1 MVAGGPG
8 GSGSTSIAREVP
20 VVVAATEKATETRIA
35 EEAMAV
41 KMTKESAVVMAA
53 EEAIAKVVADAVVMN
68 TVDQGA
74 TVGKTTVGSP
84 GSSSSS
90 PPPPVVGSKRVASH
104 LLPCGSV
111 VLGNLGMQ
119 SNCIVTLFYSF
130 ICVVFD

>member
-90 PPPPVVGSKRVASH
+90 PPPGGGIQESGITPPSMRICCAWKPWYAKQLYSH
-104 LLPCGSV
+104 PLLFIYLC
-111 VLGNLGMQ
+111 
-119 SNCIVTLFYSF
+119 CI
-130 ICVVFD
+130 

>member
-1 MVAGGPG
+1 
-8 GSGSTSIAREVP
+8 
-20 VVVAATEKATETRIA
+20 VAATEKATQTRIA

-53 EEAIAKVVADAVVMN
+53 EEAIAKLVADAVVMN

-74 TVGKTTVGSP
+74 TVGKTTVGSL

-90 PPPPVVGSKRVASH
+90 SSSPPVVGSKRVASH

>member
-8 GSGSTSIAREVP
+8 GSGSTSIAREVL

-74 TVGKTTVGSP
+74 TVGKTTVGSL

-90 PPPPVVGSKRVASH
+90 PPGGGIQESGITPPSMRICCAWKPWYAKQLYSH
-104 LLPCGSV
+104 PLLFIYLC
-111 VLGNLGMQ
+111 
-119 SNCIVTLFYSF
+119 CI
-130 ICVVFD
+130 

>member
-90 PPPPVVGSKRVASH
+90 PHPVVGSKRVASH